1 MIFLAETEVTLNVGS
16 TPVGNTYAP
25 YSLTSYELYTG
36 KINLEVNVSPTLSAV
51 SPLVFHSI
59 PEASLN
65 SNSTVEPTFI
75 PSLPRT
81 WNCVVVSYEPSALN
95 LIVFPEGV
103 KWIEFVSVANC
114 STFGISTVLVTEESP
129 TLIT

>member
-1 MIFLAETEVTLNVGS
+1 M
-16 TPVGNTYAP
+16 
-25 YSLTSYELYTG
+25 
-36 KINLEVNVSPTLSAV
+36 SPTLIAS

-75 PSLPRT
+75 PPLPRT

-129 TLIT
+129 TLITWFKV

>member
-1 MIFLAETEVTLNVGS
+1 MIVTRSLPIRKNTPNSFGTSPEIISNVIFLSVIEVTLNVGS

-25 YSLTSYELYTG
+25 YSFTSYVLYTG
-36 KINLEVNVSPTLSAV
+36 KINLEVKVSPTLSAV

-65 SNSTVEPTFI
+65 SNSTVVPTFI

-81 WNCVVVSYEPSALN
+81 WTSELVSYDPSALN
-95 LIVFPEGV
+95 FIVFPEG
-103 KWIEFVSVANC
+103 
-114 STFGISTVLVTEESP
+114 GM
-129 TLIT
+129 